1 MTTIR
6 FLIWVLIVVWPLF
19 FGSCSLLTAV
29 AAGQPR
35 TVAMIT
41 WRGDTP
47 AERGFMEGLSSY
59 GYDLR
64 FIRYH
69 ANQEVKRL
77 DAAID
82 SLKKERVDLIYV
94 FGTTATKRVLQ
105 EIQETPVV
113 FNIVTRPVES
123 GIIASWDSSG
133 NNATGVSSMVPII
146 HQLETLRKVI
156 RFSSL
161 GIIYNPLEQN
171 SVIQRDIA
179 KKLETILN
187 FRLYEYKVT
196 ERSDIV
202 QILGDINTVV
212 DAVYLPSDSMVK
224 ILGHDIMTA
233 VNSLNLPSLSAMED
247 MVIKDFALM
256 GLVPDYYQL
265 GRLAAAK
272 ASLIFQGKDPSEIPS
287 STLNHFN
294 ITVNMNTAKKIGINI
309 PTSILIMADRII
321 R

>member
-1 MTTIR
+1 MTTKR
-6 FLIWVLIVVWPLF
+6 FLVWFLIVVWPCF
-19 FGSCSLLTAV
+19 CGACSLLTAA

-35 TVAMIT
+35 TVAIIT

-47 AERGFMEGLSSY
+47 AELGFMEGLNSY

-64 FIRYH
+64 FIRYP
-69 ANQEVKRL
+69 ANQEIKRL
-77 DAAID
+77 DAAIA
-82 SLKKERVDLIYV
+82 SLKKDRVDLIYI

-105 EIQETPVV
+105 EIKETPVV

-156 RFSSL
+156 RFSTL

-179 KKLETILN
+179 KQLETLLD
-187 FRLYEYKVT
+187 FTLYEFKIT
-196 ERSDIV
+196 AGTDIP
-202 QILGDINTVV
+202 QILGRINTGV

-224 ILGHDIMTA
+224 ILGNDIMTV
-233 VNSLNLPSLSAMED
+233 VNSLKIPSLSAMED
-247 MVIKDFALM
+247 MVVKDSALM

-272 ASLIFQGKDPSEIPS
+272 ANLIIQGKHPSQIPT
-287 STLNHFN
+287 STLDHFN
-294 ITVNMNTAKKIGINI
+294 IILNMNTAKQIGINI